1 METKKSWKSFRY
13 QTHAVWKQAR
23 RIKASAAGKPDLE
36 ISSPPE
42 FKGDQGIWT
51 PEDLFVTALNI
62 CIMETFLAFA
72 EQKGLGLAAYD
83 SSAEA
88 LLEFKDGKYRFTE
101 ITVHP
106 QVALKSPDDVERAR
120 QIMKS
125 AHDNCFV
132 SNSITSSVSVLPEF
146 RIAS

>member
-13 QTHAVWKQAR
+13 QTHAVWKQNR
-23 RIKASAAGKPDLE
+23 RIKASAVGKPDLE

-42 FKGDQGIWT
+42 FKGDQAIWT

-83 SSAEA
+83 SSADA
-88 LLEFKDGKYRFTE
+88 LLEYKDGKYRFAE

-106 QVALKSPDDVERAR
+106 QVALKWQADVERAR
-120 QIMKS
+120 QIMES
-125 AHDNCFV
+125 AHANCFV

-146 RIAS
+146 RVMD

>member
-1 METKKSWKSFRY
+1 METKKSWKSFHY
-13 QTHAVWKQAR
+13 HSHAAWKQGR
-23 RIKASAAGKPDLE
+23 RIRASVEGKPELE

-51 PEDLFVTALNI
+51 PEDLFVSALNI

-83 SSAEA
+83 SSADA

-106 QVALKSPDDVERAR
+106 QVALKSQDDVERAR

-125 AHDNCFV
+125 AHGNCFV

-146 RIAS
+146 RVAS

>member
-42 FKGDQGIWT
+42 FKGDPGIWT

-72 EQKGLGLAAYD
+72 EQKGLGLGAYD
-83 SSAEA
+83 SSADA
-88 LLEFKDGKYRFTE
+88 LLEYKDGKYRFTE
-101 ITVHP
+101 ITLHP
-106 QVALKSPDDVERAR
+106 QVALKSHDDVERAR
-120 QIMKS
+120 QIMES
-125 AHDNCFV
+125 AHANCFV

-146 RIAS
+146 RVMD

>member
-1 METKKSWKSFRY
+1 METKKSRKSFRY

-51 PEDLFVTALNI
+51 PEDLLVSALNT

-83 SSAEA
+83 SSADA
-88 LLEFKDGKYRFTE
+88 LLEYKDGKYRFTE

-106 QVALKSPDDVERAR
+106 QVALKSQDDVERAR
-120 QIMKS
+120 QIMES
-125 AHDNCFV
+125 AHANCFV

-146 RIAS
+146 RVLD